1 MTGGFPR
8 GCPASP
14 LSGPARRQARSPD
27 AGCLPVI
34 RLSLFRQRLGWL
46 GSMKTTALVAES
58 SVGYI
63 VIDVFA
69 RAAVAGRPLTE
80 DIAAPLPR

>member
-1 MTGGFPR
+1 MPGGFPR

-34 RLSLFRQRLGWL
+34 RLSLFRQRLG
-46 GSMKTTALVAES
+46 
-58 SVGYI
+58 YI

-69 RAAVAGRPLTE
+69 RAALAVLAVAGRPLTE